1 MLDAIGT
8 GDVAERGHRAERHH
22 LAFGV
27 ARLQLTDGV
36 QVLAEVA
43 VGLRRDPVGSA

>member
-1 MLDAIGT
+1 MSRNEATELSGT
-8 GDVAERGHRAERHH
+8 IWP
-22 LAFGV
+22 LALRVFK
-27 ARLQLTDGV
+27 LTDGV